1 MINRTIIGGTIEFL
15 DKGVALI
22 HSVDE
27 VYNAGSTQE
36 QDALEDM
43 LYNSGLDYIVVEEYL
58 GTINVTN
65 EGLLSLL
72 GRISGVNKKEQ

>member
-1 MINRTIIGGTIEFL
+1 MMNRTIIGGVIEFL
-15 DKGVALI
+15 DKGVAVI

-65 EGLLSLL
+65 EGLLSIL

>member
-1 MINRTIIGGTIEFL
+1 MNRTIIGGVIEFL
-15 DKGVALI
+15 DKGVAVI

-43 LYNSGLDYIVVEEYL
+43 LYNSGLDWIVVEEYL
-58 GTINVTN
+58 GTIQVTN
-65 EGLLSLL
+65 EGLLSIL

>member
-1 MINRTIIGGTIEFL
+1 MNRTIIGGVIEFL

-58 GTINVTN
+58 GTIHVTI
-65 EGLLSLL
+65 EGLLSIL

>member
-1 MINRTIIGGTIEFL
+1 MNRTIIGGVIEFL
-15 DKGVALI
+15 DKGVAVI

-65 EGLLSLL
+65 EGLLSIL